1 LRWTAGALLAVLAWQ
16 GREILGRLDT
26 LERNQTKILVHL
38 GIPPV
43 GRDTLD
49 FGVKNRDFAT
59 LPTIEEIKSGCHTL
73 KNWAQSP

>member
-1 LRWTAGALLAVLAWQ
+1 VAYQ
-16 GREILGRLDT
+16 GREILGRLDA

-49 FGVKNRDFAT
+49 FGVKNRDLAP
-59 LPTIEEIKSGCHTL
+59 LARINEIKPPMDTPETVEDFPLTVRYERGSL
-73 KNWAQSP
+73 